1 MTAPYTVQVRPLQDY
16 ELRHVIAAGAERYTK
31 DSEHPIAVDLLVM
44 LASRNER
51 VEVTRRGVRLGD
63 FVSLQPS
70 SVKPFYTLNFG
81 GTTDA
86 NGNHWPRSEMI
97 TAGLV
102 ERLEI
107 EKKPDGIFVIN
118 IPE

>member
-1 MTAPYTVQVRPLQDY
+1 MTAPYKIQVKPLQDY
-16 ELRHVIAAGAERYTK
+16 ELAHVLRAGAERYTK

-44 LASRNER
+44 LAGRNER
-51 VEVTRRGVRLGD
+51 MEVTRCGVRLGA

-81 GTTDA
+81 GATDA
-86 NGNHWPRSEMI
+86 NGVIWPRSEMI
-97 TAGLV
+97 TAKMV

-107 EKKPDGIFVIN
+107 EKSYGGFVIN
-118 IPE
+118 IPD